1 MDPQKELE
9 ALDAERVTLLE
20 KANTPDF
27 TEEDA
32 DRADE
37 VVKRIGELKGIIA
50 KRDAATARL
59 RAAGVGKTAAKS
71 ADPDGGDDAPATGG
85 LGDRFVASA
94 AYKSHRSE
102 NPQGVNGGNVRFKAS
117 DLGGLVAKAEG
128 DPAAIGTNLGG
139 AIDYVRQPGIV
150 DLTYPKRPT
159 LLDLITR
166 GRTSS
171 AYVEF
176 RRLIAVTSK
185 AAVVP
190 ERGLK
195 PLSELT
201 TDTAQAIA
209 HVIADGFKVTNQELE
224 DDGLIASLLNSLLA
238 RNIWEKL
245 EDLVLNGTG
254 TNEPRGIL
262 NTSGV
267 LTQAFDTDLVTT
279 TRKSITTLRETSGTD
294 VQAFVLSPEDDEAL
308 DLLQDG
314 NDRYYGGGPF
324 GSGPSTLWGR
334 PRVVSPK
341 LDPGTFLAG
350 DFRSIQLLERHG
362 LAVEAFN
369 QNEDDARHNLVYLR
383 AEVRELLLVREPAR
397 LLVGAGS
404 ATAELPGGEG
414 EGEGEGE

>member
-20 KANTPDF
+20 KANTSPEAF
-27 TEEDA
+27 TAEDA

-37 VVKRIGELKGIIA
+37 VVKRIGELKEHIT
-50 KRDAATARL
+50 KRDAATSRL
-59 RAAGVGKTAAKS
+59 RAAGVGKTAEKS
-71 ADPDGGDDAPATGG
+71 ADEDDDSQATGG
-85 LGDRFVASA
+85 IGDRFVTSG
-94 AYKSHRSE
+94 AYRAHRKA
-102 NPQGVNGGNVRFKAS
+102 NPQGVNGGPVRFKTAA
-117 DLGGLVAKAEG
+117 LGGLVAKAAG
-128 DPAAIGTNLGG
+128 DADPISTGLGG
-139 AIDYVRQPGIV
+139 AIQYERQPGIL
-150 DLTYPKRPT
+150 DITYPKRPT

-166 GRTSS
+166 GTTAS

-176 RRLIAVTSK
+176 RRLIAVTSA

-190 ERGLK
+190 EKGLK
-195 PLSELT
+195 PLSTLS

-224 DDGLIASLLNSLLA
+224 DDGLIASLLNSVLA
-238 RNIWEKL
+238 RNIWSKI
-245 EDLVLNGTG
+245 EDLVLNGSG

-262 NTSGV
+262 NTSGT
-267 LTQAFDTDLVTT
+267 LSQAFDTDFVTT
-279 TRKSITTLRETSGTD
+279 TRKAITTLRETSETD
-294 VQAFVLSPEDDEAL
+294 VQAFILSPEDDEAL
-308 DLLQDG
+308 DLLADDNG
-314 NDRYYGGGPF
+314 RYYSGGPF
-324 GSGPSTLWGR
+324 GSGPATLWGR

-341 LDPGTFLAG
+341 LDPGVFLAG

-369 QNEDDARHNLVYLR
+369 QNEDDARNNLVYLR

-404 ATAELPGGEG
+404 ASVEVPDE
-414 EGEGEGE
+414 EDDE